1 MVQLKSLIVH
11 NATTTRSRMILTA
24 REHYERELKQQAFLM
39 LGSLEAFGNPVG
51 LLRGMGQV
59 LPLLYLGEYY
69 QKIHICWCGFRMF
82 SGVNIPMIV
91 RV

>member
-1 MVQLKSLIVH
+1 MFPVHAPPQLGSLIVH
-11 NATTTRSRMILTA
+11 NATTTRSRLILTA

-59 LPLLYLGEYY
+59 GAGLSRAGL
-69 QKIHICWCGFRMF
+69 
-82 SGVNIPMIV
+82 N
-91 RV
+91 

>member
-1 MVQLKSLIVH
+1 PVQLKSLIVH
-11 NATTTRSRMILTA
+11 NATTTRSRLILTA

-59 LPLLYLGEYY
+59 RTD
-69 QKIHICWCGFRMF
+69 HIFF
-82 SGVNIPMIV
+82 E
-91 RV
+91 

>member
-1 MVQLKSLIVH
+1 M
-11 NATTTRSRMILTA
+11 TA

-59 LPLLYLGEYY
+59 SFPRLCLGLP
-69 QKIHICWCGFRMF
+69 
-82 SGVNIPMIV
+82 
-91 RV
+91 